1 MREQKTCVEAGKKKR
16 LFREVLPGC
25 RAIWLTV
32 FLLFC
37 LSPQKVW
44 AGEDVDK
51 YDYSGAQDVMDEA
64 LEDAPSFSELVELLV
79 SGRVGELIGEIP
91 SFLKTSLFSE
101 IEASRS
107 SLGHVLLIAAFGT
120 VFSSLAASFQDGQA
134 GEMGFYVTYLLLLS
148 LLLAA
153 FSGAAQIAKDTVSNV
168 MDFMSALIPAF
179 TLSVA
184 AAGKPLTSV
193 FSYEFVMVVTSIAE
207 WLFQVIFIPG
217 IQVYVVLILVNHI
230 SKEDILSKMTELLE
244 VVLEW
249 GLKTLIGLIVGYGM
263 IQSMVLPVADSVKTG
278 TLTKLLTAIPGIGG
292 SAGAA
297 ASLITGTASLIKNG
311 IGMAALI
318 ILVLLAAVPV
328 LKLAVLV
335 VLYHGAAAMIQ
346 PVADERVTE
355 CLAGVALA
363 TRLLLKLTVAAVGM
377 FLLIIGV
384 VCAFTS
390 V

>member
-1 MREQKTCVEAGKKKR
+1 MSGRQTVMFA
-16 LFREVLPGC
+16 VL
-25 RAIWLTV
+25 LL
-32 FLLFC
+32 FLLF
-37 LSPQKVW
+37 SQKAW
-44 AGEDVDK
+44 AGEEIEK

-64 LEDAPSFSELVELLV
+64 LEDAPSFSGLVELLV
-79 SGRVGELIGEIP
+79 SGKAGELLGEIP
-91 SFLKTSLFSE
+91 AFLKESLFSE
-101 IEASRS
+101 IAASKS

-120 VFSSLAASFQDGQA
+120 VFSGLAASFQNGQA

-148 LLLAA
+148 LLLTA
-153 FSGAAQIAKDTVSNV
+153 FSGAADIAKDTVSRV
-168 MDFMSALIPAF
+168 MEFMSALIPAF

-193 FSYEFVMVVTSIAE
+193 FSYEFVMAVTSIAE
-207 WLFQVIFIPG
+207 WLFQVVFIPG
-217 IQVYVVLILVNHI
+217 IQIYVVLTLVNHI

-244 VVLEW
+244 VVLGW

-263 IQSMVLPVADSVKTG
+263 VQSMVIPVADSVKTG
-278 TLTKLLTAIPGIGG
+278 TLTKLLAAIPGIGG
-292 SAGAA
+292 GAGAA
-297 ASLITGTASLIKNG
+297 ASLVTGTACLIKNG

-363 TRLLLKLTVAAVGM
+363 SRLLLKLTTAATGM